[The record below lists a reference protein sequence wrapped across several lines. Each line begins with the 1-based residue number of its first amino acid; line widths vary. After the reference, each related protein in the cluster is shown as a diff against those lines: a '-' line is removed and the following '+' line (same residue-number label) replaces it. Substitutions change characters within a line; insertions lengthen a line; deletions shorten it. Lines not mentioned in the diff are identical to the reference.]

1 MLNATFLAALAFAP
15 QSAGQTPPQD
25 DSPLAI
31 DLDAETPAPRFEA
44 SGWNVDIG
52 GTLKVGL
59 LASEDVKFYSDAG
72 MAGVSI
78 GAARLWFESELPDH
92 WRVHFGLRGERG
104 NPRAFFGVVGETG
117 TVRSVDTWLER
128 ELNDDWAVRFGK
140 IRPPFVNSGMIEEAN
155 SLFFDRSYIGD
166 DWERY
171 DLGAQLTGRVGVLR
185 GWLAAQNGNDN
196 GGNQHALTLRGMWDV
211 VGGGAERNYEG
222 AWNAPDGLSLS
233 VGGAIY
239 YDTDTDDQS
248 AQAIEGMLTF
258 NRLYVAAEYADNGDG
273 LGSLYSWGVTS
284 SFMATEDL
292 EVAARLEDFDRD
304 DKADLYRAGVNY
316 YVRGHDIKWQ
326 IAYSSSDSNAPLA
339 SAQVLLLGLTVS
351 F

>member
-104 NPRAFFGVVGETG
+104 NARLGEGHRSRGMKQCHEINPAEPSATARRRA
-117 TVRSVDTWLER
+117 
-128 ELNDDWAVRFGK
+128 DWA
-140 IRPPFVNSGMIEEAN
+140 IDCS
-155 SLFFDRSYIGD
+155 
-166 DWERY
+166 
-171 DLGAQLTGRVGVLR
+171 
-185 GWLAAQNGNDN
+185 AA
-196 GGNQHALTLRGMWDV
+196 
-211 VGGGAERNYEG
+211 
-222 AWNAPDGLSLS
+222 
-233 VGGAIY
+233 
-239 YDTDTDDQS
+239 
-248 AQAIEGMLTF
+248 
-258 NRLYVAAEYADNGDG
+258 
-273 LGSLYSWGVTS
+273 VT
-284 SFMATEDL
+284 
-292 EVAARLEDFDRD
+292 
-304 DKADLYRAGVNY
+304 K
-316 YVRGHDIKWQ
+316 Q
-326 IAYSSSDSNAPLA
+326 
-339 SAQVLLLGLTVS
+339 
-351 F
+351 